1 MAWQRHPVLSLISGP
16 NPEPV
21 DTTDAKNYLRID
33 TSADDD
39 LIDSLIHAAR
49 MWVENYTGRALIT
62 QTFDQ
67 LFRGLP
73 ASGAPLVLAKA
84 PVASVTNI
92 TYLDENGVSRTLAS
106 SNYALRTTAGP
117 MAGRALIEVSSTF
130 TAPSLYSEAEYPV
143 IVRTVCG
150 YGNPSTV
157 PQGMKAA
164 IMLLLGD
171 MYEQRQET
179 ILGGSSKSQT
189 TVERLLAPFRLP
201 EAH

>member
-1 MAWQRHPVLSLISGP
+1 MAWQRHPVLSLVSGP

-21 DTTDAKNYLRID
+21 DTTDAKLYLRVD

-49 MWVENYTGRALIT
+49 MWAENYTGRALIT

-67 LFRGLP
+67 KFRGLP
-73 ASGAPLVLAKA
+73 AAGSPLVLAKA
-84 PVASVTNI
+84 PVASVTSI
-92 TYLDENGVSRTLAS
+92 TYLDADGASQTLDG
-106 SNYALRTTAGP
+106 SNYNLRTTSGP

-130 TAPSLYSEAEYPV
+130 TSPTLYSPAEYPV
-143 IVRTVCG
+143 TVRTVCG

-157 PQGMKAA
+157 PQGIKAA
-164 IMLLLGD
+164 ILLMLGD

-189 TVERLLAPFRLP
+189 TIERLLAPFRLP
-201 EAH
+201 EAY